1 MIQLKELQKTLMERL
16 EQSPDLSDRQILEL
30 IDDMLLEK
38 SHGWALT
45 LEMRGAMRKELFDS
59 VRRLD
64 VIQDLIDDPKVTEIM
79 VNGFDRIF
87 VERGGIVSRYPKS
100 FTSREKLEDVVQQ
113 IVGKC
118 NRIINE
124 SSPIVDARLENGS
137 RVNVVVEPACIGGP
151 VLTIRRF
158 PDSPITMERL
168 IAMGSIT
175 QEAAGFLEELVK
187 SGYSIL
193 IGGGTSAG
201 KTTFLNALSHYI
213 PGDERIITI
222 EDTAELQI
230 QGIENLV
237 RLEARSANMA
247 MEALEEKL
255 GYRFN
260 QRALLENAL
269 THSSY
274 ANENKARGC
283 QSNERLEFLGDS
295 VLGMVTADYLF
306 RTHPDL
312 PEGDLTRTRAA
323 LVCEGSLVEVAQ
335 QLNLGSYLK
344 LGKGEDAG
352 GGRERP
358 SIVADAVEAVIAAVY
373 LDGGIGSAR
382 KIIQKFILDREEEK
396 SASRDYKT
404 ALQELVQ
411 RESGQVLGYQLIG
424 AEGPDHAKIFS
435 VEVDLNGTPIGQ
447 GKGRSKKEAE
457 QNAAK
462 AAIEKLKG

>member
-237 RLEARSANMA
+237 RLEARSANMEGGRQITIRELIKTA
-247 MEALEEKL
+247 LRMRPNRIIVGEVRQEEAID
-255 GYRFN
+255 
-260 QRALLENAL
+260 LLQAWNTGHHGSIGTL
-269 THSSY
+269 H
-274 ANENKARGC
+274 ANSTADMI
-283 QSNERLEFLGDS
+283 SRLETMVLMGMQLPLEAIRRQIASGVDIMVHLGRRKDKKRRVLEISEVTGYAPPEVLLQPLYRWDDKDS
-295 VLGMVTADYLF
+295 VL
-306 RTHPDL
+306 RR
-312 PEGDLTRTRAA
+312 EN
-323 LVCEGSLVEVAQ
+323 
-335 QLNLGSYLK
+335 QLMH
-344 LGKGEDAG
+344 
-352 GGRERP
+352 R
-358 SIVADAVEAVIAAVY
+358 
-373 LDGGIGSAR
+373 
-382 KIIQKFILDREEEK
+382 
-396 SASRDYKT
+396 
-404 ALQELVQ
+404 
-411 RESGQVLGYQLIG
+411 
-424 AEGPDHAKIFS
+424 
-435 VEVDLNGTPIGQ
+435 
-447 GKGRSKKEAE
+447 
-457 QNAAK
+457 
-462 AAIEKLKG
+462 EKLERMRGYEA